1 MNGEKHTVHA
11 GPPERRQSQ
20 SEETG
25 NILEIASALA
35 REICSQEHQLPRHI
49 DPSDGVLEDRIGVCI
64 SDEGHEFNRV
74 VEALRHLVLTTPS
87 SAGDSFFNQLF
98 GGRDPV
104 ATLAE
109 MLTPVLNSSMYTF
122 KVAGPQ
128 VLVELE
134 VLDRMA
140 QKVGFRDGE
149 GTFVPGGSIANLVA
163 MIIARNQADP
173 GARDEGVSC
182 KRLTAYTSDQSH
194 YSIRKNAGLIGIGRD
209 SVRKVS
215 TDAQGHMIVEDLRR
229 LIRDDR
235 KAGRQPFFINATAGT
250 TVLGAFDPIRDIA
263 AVAHSEDLW
272 MHIDGALGASVLLSE
287 THRHLLEGS
296 ELADSITW
304 NAHKMMGVPLSCSAI
319 LVKRR
324 GLLSTHFNE
333 SATYLFQAN
342 DDEFNPG
349 TRSIQCGRR
358 NDALKLWA
366 AWLFHGDGGYQKRID
381 RLFEL
386 ANYAARK
393 IAEDPDLTLTIQPE
407 SINVCLEV
415 RGQSSAMICE
425 KLDAESRLK
434 ISYGEACGSSAIRLV
449 CVNPDLDEDDI
460 DRVIAEIKT
469 VAASL

>member
-1 MNGEKHTVHA
+1 MNDEKHTVHA
-11 GPPERRQSQ
+11 GPPERRQSL
-20 SEETG
+20 SEKTG
-25 NILEIASALA
+25 DILEIASALA
-35 REICSQEHQLPRHI
+35 HEICSQEHQLPRRI
-49 DPSDGVLEDRIGVCI
+49 DPTEGLPSDRTGMCI
-64 SDEGHEFNRV
+64 SDEGHQLDQV

-109 MLTPVLNSSMYTF
+109 MVTPILNSSMYTF

-140 QKVGFRDGE
+140 KKVGFREGE

-173 GARDEGVSC
+173 AARDEGISC
-182 KRLTAYTSDQSH
+182 KQLMAYTSDQSH

-215 TDAQGHMIVEDLRR
+215 TDDQGHMVVEDLRR
-229 LIRDDR
+229 LIQRDR
-235 KAGRQPFFINATAGT
+235 QAGRQPFFVNATAGT
-250 TVLGAFDPIRDIA
+250 TVLGAFDPIREIA
-263 AVAHSEDLW
+263 AVAQSEDLW
-272 MHIDGALGASVLLSE
+272 MHIDGALGASVLLSK
-287 THRHLLEGS
+287 THHHLLEGS

-319 LVKRR
+319 LVKRH

-333 SATYLFQAN
+333 SATYLFQSH

-366 AWLFHGDGGYQKRID
+366 AWLFHGDAGYEKRID

-386 ANYAARK
+386 ADYAAGK
-393 IAEDPDLTLTIQPE
+393 IAEDPDLTLTIHPE
-407 SINVCLEV
+407 SINVCFEV
-415 RGQSSAMICE
+415 KGQSSAEICE

-434 ISYGEACGSSAIRLV
+434 IGHGEACGSSAIRLV
-449 CVNPDLDEDDI
+449 CVNPDLGEDDI
-460 DRVIAEIKT
+460 DRVITEIKT
-469 VAASL
+469 VAANL

>member
-1 MNGEKHTVHA
+1 MSKEQHTVH
-11 GPPERRQSQ
+11 PHTPEGRRSPFEKT
-20 SEETG
+20 EE
-25 NILEIASALA
+25 ILEIASSLA
-35 REICSQEHQLPRHI
+35 REICRQEHQLPRRI
-49 DPSDGVLEDRIGVCI
+49 DPSDGLSRDRIGVCI
-64 SDEGHEFNRV
+64 SDEGHELDHV

-109 MLTPVLNSSMYTF
+109 MLTPILNSSMYTF

-173 GARDEGVSC
+173 GARDEGISS

-215 TDAQGHMIVEDLRR
+215 TDDYGHMVVEDLRR
-229 LIRDDR
+229 LIRSDR
-235 KAGRQPFFINATAGT
+235 TAGRHPFFINATAGT

-263 AVAHSEDLW
+263 AVAQSEDLW
-272 MHIDGALGASVLLSE
+272 MHIDGALGASVVLSE
-287 THRHLLEGS
+287 THRHLLGGS

-319 LVKRR
+319 LLKRR
-324 GLLSTHFNE
+324 GLLSAHFNE
-333 SATYLFQAN
+333 SASYLFQAN
-342 DDEFNPG
+342 EDEFNPG

-366 AWLFHGDGGYQKRID
+366 AWLFHGDAGYQIRID

-386 ANYAARK
+386 ADYAAGK
-393 IAEDPDLTLTIQPE
+393 IADDPDLTLTIRPE

-434 ISYGEACGSSAIRLV
+434 IGHGEACGSSAIRLV
-449 CVNPDLDEDDI
+449 CVNPDLDEEDI
-460 DRVIAEIKT
+460 DHVITEIKA

>member
-1 MNGEKHTVHA
+1 MNDEKHTVDP
-11 GPPERRQSQ
+11 GPPQGRQAQ
-20 SEETG
+20 SEKAEK
-25 NILEIASALA
+25 ILETLSSLA
-35 REICSQEHQLPRHI
+35 REICAQEHQLPSRI
-49 DPSDGVLEDRIGVCI
+49 DPSGGVSKDRFGVSI
-64 SDEGHEFNRV
+64 SDEGHDLDDV

-87 SAGDSFFNQLF
+87 SAGESFFNQLF

-109 MLTPVLNSSMYTF
+109 MLTPILNSSMYTF

-140 QKVGFRDGE
+140 KKAGFQDGE

-173 GARDEGVSC
+173 GARDEGISS

-209 SVRKVS
+209 CVRKVS
-215 TDAQGHMIVEDLRR
+215 TDTHGHMVVEDLRR
-229 LIRDDR
+229 LIRKDR
-235 KAGRQPFFINATAGT
+235 EAGRHPFFINATAGT

-263 AVAHSEDLW
+263 AVAQSENLW

-333 SATYLFQAN
+333 SASYLFQAN

-366 AWLFHGDGGYQKRID
+366 AWLFHGDAGYQKRID
-381 RLFEL
+381 RLFDL
-386 ANYAARK
+386 ADYAAGK
-393 IAEDPDLTLTIQPE
+393 IAEDPDLALTIQPE
-407 SINVCLEV
+407 SINVCFEV
-415 RGQSSAMICE
+415 REKSSAMICE

-434 ISYGEACGSSAIRLV
+434 IGFGEACGSSAIRLV
-449 CVNPDLDEDDI
+449 CVNPDLGEEDV
-460 DRVIAEIKT
+460 DRVLTEIKI
-469 VAASL
+469 AAESL

>member
-1 MNGEKHTVHA
+1 MRDEQPTVDH
-11 GPPERRQSQ
+11 GVHQRRQAQ
-20 SEETG
+20 SKKTEE
-25 NILEIASALA
+25 ILEILSSLA
-35 REICSQEHQLPRHI
+35 HEICSQEHQLPRRI
-49 DPSDGVLEDRIGVCI
+49 DPTEGLSRDRIGVSI
-64 SDEGHEFNRV
+64 SDEGHELDQV

-87 SAGDSFFNQLF
+87 SAGDNFLNQLF

-109 MLTPVLNSSMYTF
+109 MLTPILNSSMYTF

-134 VLDRMA
+134 VLNRIA
-140 QKVGFRDGE
+140 KKAGYQDGE

-173 GARDEGVSC
+173 GARDKGISC
-182 KRLTAYTSDQSH
+182 KQLTAYTSDQSH
-194 YSIRKNAGLIGIGRD
+194 YSIKKNAGLIGIGRD
-209 SVRKVS
+209 SVRTVS
-215 TDAQGHMIVEDLRR
+215 TDTRGHMDLEDLLR
-229 LIRDDR
+229 LIRCDR
-235 KAGRQPFFINATAGT
+235 EAGRQPFFINATAGT
-250 TVLGAFDPIRDIA
+250 TVLGAFDPIQEIA
-263 AVAHSEDLW
+263 AVAQSENLW
-272 MHIDGALGASVLLSE
+272 MHIDGALGAPVLLSE
-287 THRHLLEGS
+287 RHRHLIEGS

-319 LVKRR
+319 LLKRR

-358 NDALKLWA
+358 NDAMKLWV
-366 AWLFHGDGGYQKRID
+366 AWLFHGDAGYQERIN
-381 RLFEL
+381 RLFDL
-386 ANYAARK
+386 ADYAAGK
-393 IAEDPDLTLTIQPE
+393 IADDPDLTLTIHPE
-407 SINVCLEV
+407 SINVCFEV

-425 KLDAESRLK
+425 TLDSQSRLK
-434 ISYGEACGSSAIRLV
+434 IGFGDACGSSAIRLV
-449 CVNPDLDEDDI
+449 CVNPDLGEEDI

-469 VAASL
+469 VAATL